1 MLMITDTA
9 GTIAVGGV
17 MGGANTEV
25 NDGTTAVLLEAANF
39 NFLSIR
45 RTSGL
50 LKLSSEAGS
59 RFGKRVDP
67 ELTVKALARAC
78 ELLAEVAGGIARPI
92 YGDIYPGKPQPR
104 SIELDPAYVNR
115 LLGAEIPVEEM
126 VRILEALEFQV
137 RHGDAGTRG
146 RGEPS
151 PCHRVSL
158 SPRHR
163 PQPPPGHR
171 HPRRPRRGDRAHLR
185 LRPADADAAGRRTAA
200 TAPKRARWRARRKCG
215 TS

>member
-1 MLMITDTA
+1 MRRAHPGEHLTTLDGVDRALDPDMLMITDTA

-25 NDGTTAVLLEAANF
+25 NDGTTSVLLEAANF

-50 LKLSSEAGS
+50 LKLSSEAGG

-78 ELLAEVAGGIARPI
+78 ELLAEVAGGTARPI
-92 YGDIYPGKPQPR
+92 YGDVYPGKPQPR
-104 SIELDPAYVNR
+104 SIDLDPAYVNR
-115 LLGAEIPVEEM
+115 ILGAEIPVEEM

-137 RHGDAGTRG
+137 DGKLVDAGN
-146 RGEPS
+146 
-151 PCHRVSL
+151 
-158 SPRHR
+158 
-163 PQPPPGHR
+163 
-171 HPRRPRRGDRAHLR
+171 
-185 LRPADADAAGRRTAA
+185 
-200 TAPKRARWRARRKCG
+200 W
-215 TS
+215 